1 MTTTAMSTPTSVHP
15 LTVGPLAIAGL
26 DHTRQAM
33 RMLPS
38 CFRQLRLVDISQ
50 ICGWKVPG
58 ERARFLGRTFVAGL
72 VKLKYAY
79 AIPATEVRKP
89 TEYEKVCPLCGA
101 SGEVKHKHLYRL
113 TPTQANRE
121 LLIATSSAGR
131 NPVSASVSA
140 SAINR
145 MPMIGQ
151 LILHD
156 MRTELLAQ
164 LRQFSNGTIARDLE
178 GQSGLFVP
186 QPGGDNENYLFWL
199 LIEQLIG
206 SSLVEKRYLTEE
218 EKATSAPDA
227 KRSFWL
233 RAI

>member
-1 MTTTAMSTPTSVHP
+1 MTTTVSSAPTSVHP
-15 LTVGPLAIAGL
+15 LTVGPLALAGL

-58 ERARFLGRTFVAGL
+58 ERARFLCRTFVVGL

-79 AIPATEVRKP
+79 AIPATKVRKP
-89 TEYEKVCPLCGA
+89 GEYEKVCPLCHA
-101 SGEVKHKHLYRL
+101 SGEVKHKHYYRL
-113 TPTQANRE
+113 VPSETNRE
-121 LLIATSSAGR
+121 LLIATSSQQTYGSGGR
-131 NPVSASVSA
+131 KMSS

-164 LRQFSNGTIARDLE
+164 LRQFPSGTIARDLE

-186 QPGGDNENYLFWL
+186 QPGGENENYLFWL

-206 SSLVEKRYLTEE
+206 SGLVEKRPL
-218 EKATSAPDA
+218 EKDERADT
-227 KRSFWL
+227 KKGFWIK
-233 RAI
+233 AI